1 MMGHRADIPP
11 RIPDSE
17 ESMIPVTVTVTLT
30 TNQRDAML
38 SLVNQR
44 INALSRNLGVLR
56 ADDGNDAMIDVAE
69 RDIEFWATVRER
81 LTEAQP

>member
-1 MMGHRADIPP
+1 MTGKSQTI
-11 RIPDSE
+11 S
-17 ESMIPVTVTVTLT
+17 VTLT
-30 TNQRDAML
+30 TNQRDATL

-56 ADDGNDAMIDVAE
+56 DDDGNDAMIDVAE